1 LRGEY
6 GGETGDD
13 EGEDEAEFHREEG
26 WPSLGA
32 VEGGSARPERR
43 RARARACEAGAVD
56 GSVMVRPVGGRSEA
70 EWRYLAARFTWP
82 ARRAAISHARPSSL
96 RRGRAK
102 SCAA

>member
-32 VEGGSARPERR
+32 VEGEGARQEGR
-43 RARARACEAGAVD
+43 RARAWACEAVD
-56 GSVMVRPVGGRSEA
+56 GSVMVRPVG
-70 EWRYLAARFTWP
+70 
-82 ARRAAISHARPSSL
+82 
-96 RRGRAK
+96 
-102 SCAA
+102 